1 MQPQNISNLQQ
12 LVNPGDL
19 ATRSQQHMSLVDNMA
34 YQSQTSQP
42 LAAPRTFPAFGY
54 CDSYFVE
61 SHDDDNGVYA
71 RAALERERARNVAKL
86 RQKALAQELSRLTAD
101 EYQEDVLDH
110 MEYMEGET
118 MPDIHS
124 IEIQTEIQWF
134 MRPYLLDFL
143 LEAHHA
149 FQLLP
154 ETLHLAVNLLDRYCS
169 RRVVYKRHYQLVGCA
184 ALLVAA
190 KYGDRKERVPTIREL
205 KSMCCSLYDDDMF
218 TQMEWHVLQTLNWVV
233 GHPTVTSFLQLALPV
248 AGTFDLE
255 LEHMTWYISELALY
269 HKEFIPVR
277 PSVMARSCLA
287 LARCIL
293 GRLQS
298 TSDDWAARYDAQVVL
313 NLSNHLSHPSQALLR
328 KYASPH
334 LSEVSST
341 IQRFLEHQ
349 ARLVSAQRAAQ
360 NQTPINETL
369 MDIDSQPMVNS
380 HLMPQTPQKVGY
392 AAHPFGMLTPPI
404 TPDKDQM
411 AVVSYGTKPG
421 FVSRAAHCVPTP
433 PSVGE
438 QMHHNSYVVQQQP
451 QPQPQQQQQQYMPQP
466 QFVQ

>member
-1 MQPQNISNLQQ
+1 
-12 LVNPGDL
+12 
-19 ATRSQQHMSLVDNMA
+19 MA
-34 YQSQTSQP
+34 YQPQP
-42 LAAPRTFPAFGY
+42 QAPAPRTFPAFGY
-54 CDSYFVE
+54 CDSYFVDNHE
-61 SHDDDNGVYA
+61 DDDGVFA
-71 RAALERERARNVAKL
+71 RAAAERERARNVAKL
-86 RQKALAQELSRLTAD
+86 RQKALGEELSRATAE

-110 MEYMEGET
+110 MEYMEAET
-118 MPDIHS
+118 MPDIQS

-184 ALLVAA
+184 ALLIAA

-218 TQMEWHVLQTLNWVV
+218 MQMEWHVLQTLNWII
-233 GHPTVTSFLQLALPV
+233 GHPTVTGFLQLALTEV
-248 AGTFDLE
+248 ASDPE
-255 LEHMTWYISELALY
+255 VEHMSWYISELALY

-293 GRLQS
+293 GRQQS
-298 TSDDWAARYDAQVVL
+298 PCDEWSAKYDPQVVL
-313 NLSNHLSHPSQALLR
+313 NLSNHLANPSQALSR

-334 LSEVSST
+334 LSSVSTS
-341 IQRFLEHQ
+341 IDIFLKHQ
-349 ARLVSAQRAAQ
+349 AMLAQRVIQPVAID
-360 NQTPINETL
+360 PPR
-369 MDIDSQPMVNS
+369 MDMDPEPSVTY
-380 HLMPQTPQKVGY
+380 LTPQTPQKPVFTNMV
-392 AAHPFGMLTPPI
+392 HGMLTPPI
-404 TPDKDQM
+404 TPDKDHLINTGYGNQGLPPRM
-411 AVVSYGTKPG
+411 AQ
-421 FVSRAAHCVPTP
+421 CNPTP
-433 PSVGE
+433 PSGE
-438 QMHHNSYVVQQQP
+438 ILQHNGFP
-451 QPQPQQQQQQYMPQP
+451 PQQYMPQP